1 MAECKQSQHRRGAA
15 APAVNNSMQQLLQ
28 ANERHKHFE
37 DQDHLD
43 MSFGKS
49 CNSQIKLMNITQTNM
64 AQSTQYSLNQSNR
77 QHIKAPKMSS
87 NSVQI
92 PQLNHEQVK
101 TKKTNKSFNI
111 SRNDKS
117 MNKSIMK
124 MSSFEK
130 RHSIKESESANS
142 SYSI

>member
-1 MAECKQSQHRRGAA
+1 
-15 APAVNNSMQQLLQ
+15 
-28 ANERHKHFE
+28 
-37 DQDHLD
+37 
-43 MSFGKS
+43 
-49 CNSQIKLMNITQTNM
+49 
-64 AQSTQYSLNQSNR
+64 
-77 QHIKAPKMSS
+77 MSS

-92 PQLNHEQVK
+92 PQQNHEQLK

-130 RHSIKESESANS
+130 RHSIKESESADS
-142 SYSI
+142 SYSIENLDPNDLKT